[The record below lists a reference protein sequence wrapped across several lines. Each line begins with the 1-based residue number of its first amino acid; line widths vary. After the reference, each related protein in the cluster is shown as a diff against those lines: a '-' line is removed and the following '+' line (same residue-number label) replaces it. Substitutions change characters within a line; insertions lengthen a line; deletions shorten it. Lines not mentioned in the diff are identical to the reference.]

1 VPTDVADS
9 APGVALMRRNTIGR
23 VGRWVET
30 ERARRRRRDFY
41 GHLIAPGDLV
51 FDVGANVGNRVE
63 SFVALGATVVAVEPL
78 TECAD
83 VLERR
88 FGRTST
94 TVVRQGLAAQIGTAT
109 LRTTTASTIASMS
122 GDFIDE
128 TRASG
133 RFAEFDWTE
142 ARQVDVTTLDALIG
156 QYGVPDFI
164 KIDVE
169 GFEPEILR
177 GLSCPVPALSF
188 EFALELVSHAE
199 ECMQRLQELGDYE
212 FAYSAGESMAWT
224 VDWTTMQNLLLT
236 LRSTSDPL
244 EWGDI
249 YARRTDVQ
257 SHNGAASPSVSA
269 LGETVPRG
277 RVDVLG
283 VGVSPVSLRSAVS
296 TIMQW
301 LHDGG
306 RHYVCVSNVH
316 TVMACQRDEE
326 LRRIHNASG
335 LTTPDGMP
343 LVWCAR
349 RAGADDVTRVYGPD
363 LMLALSA
370 TLASE
375 GRSVFLYGTTPTTL
389 ALLAAR
395 LTEKFPGLKIAGSY
409 APPFRALDVDEDADV
424 CRQIDDSGADVVWVG
439 LGAVKQERWMAEHT
453 RVLHAPVLIGVG
465 AAFDFH
471 AGVVAQAPLW
481 MQRRGL
487 EWIYRLVR
495 EPRRLWRRYLS
506 TIPWFMVKIV
516 LHPPRIY
523 PPTVR

>member
-1 VPTDVADS
+1 VPTDLADTS
-9 APGVALMRRNTIGR
+9 SRLRRHTIGR
-23 VGRWVET
+23 VEM
-30 ERARRRRRDFY
+30 ELARRRRRGFY
-41 GHLIAPGDLV
+41 AHLIAPGSLV

-83 VLERR
+83 VLQRR
-88 FGRTST
+88 FGHTNT
-94 TVVRQGLAAQIGTAT
+94 TVIRMGLGAQAGTAT

-122 GDFIDE
+122 SDFIDG

-133 RFAEFDWTE
+133 RFAEFDWAG
-142 ARQVDVTTLDALIG
+142 ARQVDVTTLDALIA
-156 QYGVPDFI
+156 QYGMPDFI

-177 GLSCPVPALSF
+177 GLSTPAPALSF
-188 EFALELVSHAE
+188 EFARELAGHAE
-199 ECMQRLQELGDYE
+199 DCMLRLQELGDYE

-224 VDWTTMQNLLLT
+224 VEWTNMQDLLHT
-236 LRSTSDPL
+236 LRSTGDPL

-249 YARRTDVQ
+249 YACRTDVRA
-257 SHNGAASPSVSA
+257 SAVSSAALAVGA
-269 LGETVPRG
+269 TVPHG
-277 RVDVLG
+277 RVNVLG
-283 VGVSPVSLRSAVS
+283 VGVSPVSLKGAVS

-301 LHDGG
+301 LHDGE

-316 TVMACQRDEE
+316 TVMACQHDEQ

-349 RAGADDVTRVYGPD
+349 RAGARDVTRVYGPD
-363 LMLALSA
+363 LMLALS
-370 TLASE
+370 TELARE
-375 GRSVFLYGTTPTTL
+375 ARSVFLYGTTPSTL
-389 ALLAAR
+389 ALLSAR
-395 LTEKFPGLKIAGSY
+395 LTEMFPGLKIAGSY
-409 APPFRALDVDEDADV
+409 APPFRSLTADEEV
-424 CRQIDDSGADVVWVG
+424 ETCRQINESGADVVWVG
-439 LGAVKQERWMAEHT
+439 LGAVKQERWMAEHADL
-453 RVLHAPVLIGVG
+453 LHASVLIGVG

-481 MQRRGL
+481 MQRHGL
-487 EWIYRLVR
+487 EWIYRLAR

-506 TIPWFMVKIV
+506 TIPWFIV
-516 LHPPRIY
+516 TIALHPPRMQ
-523 PPTVR
+523 PRAES